1 MEHLILVKFVL
12 IPLVVGLV
20 FVYFAKIRSQLLDS
34 LVVLLIAG
42 FGIALVIWPE
52 MASGL
57 AHLVGV
63 GRGTDLLMYISL
75 MGIMFLLI
83 LIYSSLRE
91 LEANITH
98 LARDIALHRATFFTD
113 DKTNRTPA
121 VESAADS
128 PLSEKGEGESTR

>member
-1 MEHLILVKFVL
+1 MEQLKLVKFLL

-52 MASGL
+52 MANGL

-63 GRGTDLLMYISL
+63 GRGADLLMYISL

-83 LIYSSLRE
+83 LIYSRLRA
-91 LEANITH
+91 LEANITY
-98 LARDIALHRATFFTD
+98 LARDIAINRSAFLSD
-113 DKTNRTPA
+113 DQKNHAPA
-121 VESAADS
+121 AEESADS
-128 PLSEKGEGESTR
+128 HLSNEE

>member
-1 MEHLILVKFVL
+1 MEHLKLVKFVL
-12 IPLVVGLV
+12 IPLVIGLV

-42 FGIALVIWPE
+42 VGIVLVIWPE

-63 GRGTDLLMYISL
+63 GRGADLLMYISL

-83 LIYSSLRE
+83 LVYSKLRE
-91 LEANITH
+91 LEANITY
-98 LARDIALHRATFFTD
+98 LARDIAINRSTFLND
-113 DKTNRTPA
+113 DKTNCTPA
-121 VESAADS
+121 AESSAD
-128 PLSEKGEGESTR
+128 PHLSDEG

>member
-1 MEHLILVKFVL
+1 MQLVKLVL
-12 IPLVVGLV
+12 IPLMIGLV

-63 GRGTDLLMYISL
+63 GRGADLLMYISL

-83 LIYSSLRE
+83 LIYSRLRE
-91 LEANITH
+91 LEAYITH
-98 LARDIALHRATFFTD
+98 LARDIAISRSAFLTD

-121 VESAADS
+121 AESSADS
-128 PLSEKGEGESTR
+128 HLSDEG